1 MFSKDMSPLRS
12 AIHDH
17 ASPVMASQ
25 DDLLCADH
33 FGKLRKIIRSLF
45 VGVQGNVIWRNLWGI
60 LYLMISLA
68 VCQ

>member
-1 MFSKDMSPLRS
+1 VFLKDMSPLRS

-25 DDLLCADH
+25 DDLLCADY
-33 FGKLRKIIRSLF
+33 FGKLRKIICSLF
-45 VGVQGNVIWRNLWGI
+45 VGIQRNMVWRNLWSI

-68 VCQ
+68 ICQ